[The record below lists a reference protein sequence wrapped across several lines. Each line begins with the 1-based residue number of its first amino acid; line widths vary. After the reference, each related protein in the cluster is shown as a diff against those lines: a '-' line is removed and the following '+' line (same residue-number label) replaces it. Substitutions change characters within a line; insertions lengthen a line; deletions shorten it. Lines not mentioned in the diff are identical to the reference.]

1 MRLRI
6 TNETRDR
13 ILADRAEDAI
23 TFWSR
28 LRGLMGRPTLAV
40 GEALH
45 IEPCNS
51 IHMFFMRFPIDAVF
65 LSRDRKVVK
74 VLKAIPPWR
83 VSGIYRGA
91 RSVLELPA
99 GVAELSGTSEGDQL
113 RFDPIADQARLHL

>member
-28 LRGLMGRPTLAV
+28 LKGLMGREDLKV
-40 GEALH
+40 GEGLH

-51 IHMFFMRFPIDAVF
+51 IHMFFMRFAIDAVF
-65 LSRDRKVVK
+65 LSKDRKVVK
-74 VLKAIPPWR
+74 VLRAIPPWR

-99 GVAELSGTSEGDQL
+99 GVAELSGTTEGDQL
-113 RFDPIADQARLHL
+113 RFDPAGG